1 MYNPEEDVVPYE
13 LLEKALMISKVKPPY
28 KLYFDRNTGDILSIS
43 NEEIEDFSTSIEI
56 DYSLVKEFFDHKKNI
71 INYKVI
77 FTDETTPNIVN
88 KKVDDVD
95 LINIEEVSLV
105 DHWDSLFTVEN
116 YVLLKKWGFQLRPD
130 QRKILK
136 NHNLSTTFEVF
147 IVDQNYSYQLIR
159 TIKIPLYEVLNND
172 KFFVDYESEVESNE
186 MNRIFVKKFFK
197 TIGYRVL
204 YDTES

>member
-1 MYNPEEDVVPYE
+1 
-13 LLEKALMISKVKPPY
+13 MI
-28 KLYFDRNTGDILSIS
+28 I
-43 NEEIEDFSTSIEI
+43 
-56 DYSLVKEFFDHKKNI
+56 KKNI